1 MTKAELLIEFEKNIE
16 HARTVYN
23 RSEQVQMQMRE
34 AIATMEEQLKK
45 FKETK

>member
-1 MTKAELLIEFEKNIE
+1 MTKAELINEFEKNIE
-16 HARTVYN
+16 HARNVYN

-45 FKETK
+45 FNETK

>member
-1 MTKAELLIEFEKNIE
+1 VTKAELINEFEKNIE

-34 AIATMEEQLKK
+34 AIATMEEQLRK
-45 FKETK
+45 FNESK